1 MAEVALTPR
10 FEEVKALGPH
20 GFTRVGYTEWGPPD
34 GERVV
39 LCVHGLTRN
48 SRDFDFLA
56 RRLAKAGMRVVAPD
70 LPGRGRSDWVPNAAD
85 YTTPL
90 YLAAMA
96 AVIAK
101 VGVEQVD
108 WVGTSLGGHVGME
121 MAAVAG
127 APIRRLVLNDFGARV
142 AASALQRIGGYL
154 RIKRRFATVDE
165 LEAHL
170 RSIHDT
176 FGTLTDPQWH
186 HLALHSAAKTDEGD
200 FRQHFDPAIGRA
212 FSWPMMVDIGLW
224 HVWEK
229 VTCPTLILR
238 GEDSDLLHA
247 STVREM
253 SKRGAAAEKGKVR
266 TIEVRGCGHAPALMA
281 DYQIALIEE
290 FLADDRTAR
299 APRAVRGEAA

>member
-1 MAEVALTPR
+1 MADTALTPR
-10 FEEVKALGPH
+10 FEEVTALGPH

-34 GERVV
+34 SDRVV
-39 LCVHGLTRN
+39 VCLHGLTRN

-56 RRLAKAGMRVVAPD
+56 KRLAAAGMRVACPD
-70 LPGRGRSDWVPNAAD
+70 LPGRGRSEWVPNAAD

-96 AVIAK
+96 AVVARLN
-101 VGVEQVD
+101 VEAVD

-121 MAAVAG
+121 LAAQAG
-127 APIRRLVLNDFGARV
+127 APVRRLVLNDFGARV
-142 AASALQRIGGYL
+142 SGASLQRIGGYL
-154 RIKRRFATVDE
+154 RVKRRFASVDE

-170 RSIHDT
+170 RSIHES
-176 FGTLTDPQWH
+176 FGQLTDPQWK
-186 HLALHSAAKTDEGD
+186 HLATHSAVKTDEGN
-200 FRQHFDPAIGRA
+200 FRQHFDPAIARA
-212 FSWPMMVDIGLW
+212 FSWPMMVDVALW
-224 HVWEK
+224 HVWDQ
-229 VTCPTLILR
+229 VSCPTLILR

-253 SKRGAAAEKGKVR
+253 QKRGAAGTKGKVR

-290 FLADDRTAR
+290 FLGSDAR
-299 APRAVRGEAA
+299 IPQRRSA